1 IATLLPQFESRPPSS
16 CGITYETPART
27 RTGTTIPVEVSVS
40 PVTPG
45 DLSVLVVRDVSL
57 RKETE
62 QHLIAARDAA
72 EAARATQARFL
83 ANMSHELR
91 TPLNAVMGY
100 AQVLLYQSTLTERQR
115 LAAST
120 IRNSGEHLLALITDL
135 LDLAKSDA
143 GKLEL
148 CPTPFRLADFLRV
161 TSDIV
166 RVKAEEARLGFRCE
180 IDPDAP
186 ASIVADEPRLRQVLL
201 NLLSN
206 AVKFTDSGDVV
217 LSVHVLQRHAG
228 RVRLRFG
235 VRDTGVGIRD
245 DQLEAIFRPFE
256 QVGEVRHRAAGT
268 GLGLAISRQLVRAM
282 GGELGVSSAPGKGSH
297 FAFELEVPLAP
308 DAPAP
313 EATPTASCRRS
324 GPAWR

>member
-1 IATLLPQFESRPPSS
+1 MPRSLRVQFALALSAMGLLVLAGGLMSFHATRASANAYVAVAWQSLVAAAAWLIGWLLLRRQLAAARSRFEDGQERLKAIIDHTADGIVVLHDAQIVQINPAAERMFGVRQRQITGQAIATLLPQFESRPQSS

-27 RTGTTIPVEVSVS
+27 RTGATIPVEVSVS

-120 IRNSGEHLLALITDL
+120 IRN
-135 LDLAKSDA
+135 
-143 GKLEL
+143 
-148 CPTPFRLADFLRV
+148 
-161 TSDIV
+161 
-166 RVKAEEARLGFRCE
+166 
-180 IDPDAP
+180 
-186 ASIVADEPRLRQVLL
+186 
-201 NLLSN
+201 
-206 AVKFTDSGDVV
+206 
-217 LSVHVLQRHAG
+217 
-228 RVRLRFG
+228 
-235 VRDTGVGIRD
+235 
-245 DQLEAIFRPFE
+245 
-256 QVGEVRHRAAGT
+256 
-268 GLGLAISRQLVRAM
+268 
-282 GGELGVSSAPGKGSH
+282 
-297 FAFELEVPLAP
+297 
-308 DAPAP
+308 
-313 EATPTASCRRS
+313 
-324 GPAWR
+324 